1 MEKELKKV
9 YYDPDVNTSS
19 AKRLYQAAKERGIK
33 VKQKE
38 VDEFIK
44 KQEAFQTTRTFKAP
58 KEFNSI
64 IAPRSGSNLQ
74 IDLMELKTRYKIKGT
89 PYLLN
94 VVDIHSRKAW
104 SIPLPNKESSTVTKA
119 MSELIDTITKEQKEY
134 RDIPQDLKVKG
145 KLVSH

>member
-1 MEKELKKV
+1 MEKELKKI

-19 AKRLYQAAKERGIK
+19 AKRLYQAAKERGVK
-33 VKQKE
+33 VKIKE

-44 KQEAFQTTRTFKAP
+44 KQEAFQQTKTFKAP

-74 IDLMELKTRYKIKGT
+74 IDLMELRTRYKIKGT

-104 SIPLPNKESSTVTKA
+104 SIPLPNKES
-119 MSELIDTITKEQKEY
+119 
-134 RDIPQDLKVKG
+134 
-145 KLVSH
+145 